1 MKICGVK
8 KNVVFVGKIMK
19 KKIRKKRR
27 KDVNKTLLMINSAQ
41 QFNEFDDEQHRK
53 MININDIISKKNKF
67 RKQKMVA

>member
-1 MKICGVK
+1 
-8 KNVVFVGKIMK
+8 
-19 KKIRKKRR
+19 
-27 KDVNKTLLMINSAQ
+27 MINSAQ

>member
-19 KKIRKKRR
+19 KKSGKKRR